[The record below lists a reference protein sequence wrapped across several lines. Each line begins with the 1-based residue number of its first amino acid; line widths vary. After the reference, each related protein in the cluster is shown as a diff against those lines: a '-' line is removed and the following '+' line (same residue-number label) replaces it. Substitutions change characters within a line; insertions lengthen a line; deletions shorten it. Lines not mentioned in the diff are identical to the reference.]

1 MAKHLL
7 SLANREDKIWVNIFL
22 NKYHHWSPW
31 TPGLHSNTSN
41 LFKTIC
47 KISNVL
53 KPNLCIPLCNPAHTN
68 FWDDPWLLDLPLH
81 YKPTFLNMDLLDNLS
96 FNLIAPE
103 GILDLAMCLDAF
115 GNNFDKNNTN
125 HTAFDFS
132 ANNNWTWW
140 PCTPKSSLVAAVYDH
155 LNFSNDDTTAWI
167 GWSHIWK
174 LKVTPRVK
182 IFFVESGSWQA
193 SYWRLSLQVEY
204 RSCYQL
210 PLLWSP
216 F

>member
-31 TPGLHSNTSN
+31 TPGLHSNISN

-53 KPNLCIPLCNPAHTN
+53 KPNLCIPICNPAHTN

-155 LNFSNDDTTAWI
+155 LNFSNDDTTA
-167 GWSHIWK
+167 
-174 LKVTPRVK
+174 
-182 IFFVESGSWQA
+182 
-193 SYWRLSLQVEY
+193 
-204 RSCYQL
+204 
-210 PLLWSP
+210 
-216 F
+216 